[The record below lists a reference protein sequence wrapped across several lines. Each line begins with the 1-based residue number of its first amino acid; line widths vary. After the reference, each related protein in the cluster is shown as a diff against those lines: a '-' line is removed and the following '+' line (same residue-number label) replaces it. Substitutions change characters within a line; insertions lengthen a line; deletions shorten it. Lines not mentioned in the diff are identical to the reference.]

1 MLSLSPPPVAADA
14 VDAAKTYLR
23 IEHDEEDALIG
34 ALLAA
39 AIRHVEAFTGL
50 LLLRRS
56 GVDRLPVSGAWQ
68 RLGVTPV
75 HAITAVEGIPVHG
88 DAFALPTD
96 GYALDIDG
104 SGDGWVRVSAPGASQ
119 RIDVTVDAGFS
130 PDWDG
135 LPEPLRLAVLRLT
148 GHLHTHRD
156 AADDFGPPAAVAAL
170 LRPWRRMRLDAGRAA

>member
-23 IEHDEEDALIG
+23 IEHDAEDALMG

-39 AIRHVEAFTGL
+39 AIGHVEAFTGL
-50 LLLRRS
+50 LLLRRAA
-56 GVDRLPVSGAWQ
+56 VDRLPVSGAWQ

-75 HAITAVEGIPVHG
+75 HAITAVEGLPADG
-88 DAFALPTD
+88 AAFALQPG

-104 SGDGWVRVSAPGASQ
+104 AGDGWIRVTEPGNAA
-119 RIDVTVDAGFS
+119 RIDVTVEAGFA
-130 PDWDG
+130 PDWDS

-148 GHLHTHRD
+148 GHLHVHRD
-156 AADDFGPPAAVAAL
+156 AAGDIGPPAVVAAL
-170 LRPWRRMRLDAGRAA
+170 LRPWRRMRLHTGRAA